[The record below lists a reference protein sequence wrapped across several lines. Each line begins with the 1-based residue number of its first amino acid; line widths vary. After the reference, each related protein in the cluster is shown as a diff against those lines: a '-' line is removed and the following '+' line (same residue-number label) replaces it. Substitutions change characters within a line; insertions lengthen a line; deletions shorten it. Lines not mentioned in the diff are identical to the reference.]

1 MLPIHSLITF
11 TLIRCSIYRTE
22 PWITLTTHAC
32 TNFFTI
38 QQGSSNFC
46 KTQHVSKCS
55 AEGSRILNM
64 TTTITII
71 TNKGERQ
78 PCPHGA
84 HFKPDINRRNRQ
96 EAGTTRPSEDY
107 WYHFIWMSWY
117 LACTGV
123 FSALKWSGAYRGG
136 GACHPGH
143 KVCLFVDQLKMVGIW
158 ETDSWQRKEQKRQ
171 RW

>member
-1 MLPIHSLITF
+1 MQCRGFKDIKYDIPVCHEGHEDTSTSAFLCILHFILYGA
-11 TLIRCSIYRTE
+11 YRR
-22 PWITLTTHAC
+22 PMNAIFMNHH
-32 TNFFTI
+32 N
-38 QQGSSNFC
+38 
-46 KTQHVSKCS
+46 HDY
-55 AEGSRILNM
+55 
-64 TTTITII
+64 
-71 TNKGERQ
+71 NKDERQ

-107 WYHFIWMSWY
+107 WYYFRWMSW
-117 LACTGV
+117 CTGV